1 MDLITPE
8 STSVRRAGRGA
19 HMLRSREPGACP
31 DPPGLHL
38 RTPGSLKDRETWKQ
52 FKCPSEM
59 LSKQCGLSQG
69 GLLLAL
75 KGEEIQT
82 DRRPCMNLEDT
93 MLSERS
99 QSPKLKTAA

>member
-1 MDLITPE
+1 MPRPTGPAAQN
-8 STSVRRAGRGA
+8 T
-19 HMLRSREPGACP
+19 RELERQG
-31 DPPGLHL
+31 
-38 RTPGSLKDRETWKQ
+38 TWEQ

-69 GLLLAL
+69 GLLRAL

-93 MLSERS
+93 MLGERS